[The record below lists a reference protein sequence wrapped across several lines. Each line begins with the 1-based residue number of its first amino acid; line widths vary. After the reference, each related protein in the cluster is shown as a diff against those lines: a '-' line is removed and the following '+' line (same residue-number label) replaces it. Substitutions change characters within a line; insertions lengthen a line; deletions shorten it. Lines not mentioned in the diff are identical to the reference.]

1 MKRTVR
7 AAELDDVRPGTGYGL
22 GLMRVDL
29 TCGGNCH
36 GHASGIPGCMTR
48 DGVSRGRPPRGRR

>member
-29 TCGGNCH
+29 TCGG
-36 GHASGIPGCMTR
+36 HASGIPGCMTR